1 MSRHFSQQ
9 TVAAC
14 VFRGHETPAHGG
26 AGCPL
31 VQALVRRVN
40 DLELAGEPED
50 AERELE
56 KYRAVARVLD
66 CPLIAKLAV
75 QDLRA
80 LVAARQV
87 SWQSDWAEQPARVAS
102 ALA

>member
-1 MSRHFSQQ
+1 MSSFIKQC

-14 VFRGHETPAHGG
+14 VFRGHETPAHDRQ
-26 AGCPL
+26 GCPL
-31 VQALVRRVN
+31 VQALVRRLQ
-40 DLELAGEPED
+40 DLEIADMPGD
-50 AERELE
+50 VERELD

-75 QDLRA
+75 DDLHA
-80 LVAARQV
+80 LVAARQA
-87 SWQSDWAEQPARVAS
+87 SSRSDWARRPAPLAP

>member
-1 MSRHFSQQ
+1 MSRHLGQQ

-14 VFRGHETPAHGG
+14 VFRGHEKPAHDRG
-26 AGCPL
+26 GCPL
-31 VQALVRRVN
+31 VQALIRRVN
-40 DLELAGEPED
+40 ALELAGEPED

-66 CPLIAKLAV
+66 CPLVARLAL

-87 SWQSDWAEQPARVAS
+87 SWQSDWAERPVRVEPAIA
-102 ALA
+102 

>member
-1 MSRHFSQQ
+1 MSRHLGQQ

-14 VFRGHETPAHGG
+14 VFRGHETPAHDRG
-26 AGCPL
+26 GCPL
-31 VQALVRRVN
+31 VQALIRRVSN
-40 DLELAGEPED
+40 LELAGEPED
-50 AERELE
+50 AERELQ

-66 CPLIAKLAV
+66 CPLVAKLAL

-87 SWQSDWAEQPARVAS
+87 SWRSDWAERPVRVEPAIA
-102 ALA
+102 